1 MRGDPQA
8 AGARLLAV
16 LPGRRW
22 SSRTVPRY
30 RRPRLTPEER
40 IEIITRLEA
49 EERAARRSGRY
60 VGDQVTY
67 LGRRS

>member
-22 SSRTVPRY
+22 SSPAAPIQRKPRV
-30 RRPRLTPEER
+30 TAEER
-40 IEIITRLEA
+40 IETIERLDREA
-49 EERAARRSGRY
+49 RAARRSGQY
-60 VGDQVTY
+60 VAEAAY
-67 LGRRS
+67 LGRRW

>member
-8 AGARLLAV
+8 VSSRLLAV

-22 SSRTVPRY
+22 ASWSASVERKPRV
-30 RRPRLTPEER
+30 TAEER
-40 IEIITRLEA
+40 IATIERLAA

-60 VGDQVTY
+60 VAEAGY
-67 LGRRS
+67 LGRRW

>member
-22 SSRTVPRY
+22 SSWSASLERKPRIAA
-30 RRPRLTPEER
+30 EER
-40 IEIITRLEA
+40 IEIIERLQA

-60 VGDQVTY
+60 VAEAAY
-67 LGRRS
+67 LGRRW

>member
-8 AGARLLAV
+8 VSSRLLAV

-22 SSRTVPRY
+22 ASWSASVERKPRVTAEK
-30 RRPRLTPEER
+30 RIATIERLA
-40 IEIITRLEA
+40 A

-60 VGDQVTY
+60 VAEAGY
-67 LGRRS
+67 LGRRW

>member
-8 AGARLLAV
+8 VSARLLAV

-22 SSRTVPRY
+22 SSRPAPSE

-40 IEIITRLEA
+40 IAITARLEA
-49 EERAARRSGRY
+49 EERAARRYGRD
-60 VGDQVTY
+60 VTGPTY
-67 LGRRS
+67 LGRR

>member
-22 SSRTVPRY
+22 SSWSAPIERKPRV
-30 RRPRLTPEER
+30 TAQER
-40 IEIITRLEA
+40 AETIARLES

-60 VGDQVTY
+60 VAEAAY
-67 LGRRS
+67 LGRRW

>member
-22 SSRTVPRY
+22 SSPAATIQRKPRATAEQ
-30 RRPRLTPEER
+30 RVETIARLQ
-40 IEIITRLEA
+40 A

-60 VGDQVTY
+60 VAKAAY
-67 LGRRS
+67 LGRWW

>member
-8 AGARLLAV
+8 VSSRLLAV

-22 SSRTVPRY
+22 SSRPASVSRTPRV
-30 RRPRLTPEER
+30 TPEER
-40 IEIITRLEA
+40 IETIARLQA

-60 VGDQVTY
+60 VSEARY
-67 LGRRS
+67 LGRRW

>member
-1 MRGDPQA
+1 MRGQPQA

-22 SSRTVPRY
+22 SSWSVPAR
-30 RRPRLTPEER
+30 RRPRLTAEER
-40 IEIITRLEA
+40 IVIIERLQA

-60 VGDQVTY
+60 VAEAAY
-67 LGRRS
+67 LGRRW

>member
-22 SSRTVPRY
+22 SAWSAPIERKPRV
-30 RRPRLTPEER
+30 TAEER
-40 IEIITRLEA
+40 IEIIARLEA

-60 VGDQVTY
+60 VAEAAY
-67 LGRRS
+67 LGRRW

>member
-1 MRGDPQA
+1 MRGVPQA

-22 SSRTVPRY
+22 PSWSEPVQRKPRV
-30 RRPRLTPEER
+30 TAEER
-40 IEIITRLEA
+40 IAAIQRLQA

-60 VGDQVTY
+60 VAEATY
-67 LGRRS
+67 LGRRW

>member
-8 AGARLLAV
+8 VSSRLLAV

-22 SSRTVPRY
+22 ASWSASVERKPRV
-30 RRPRLTPEER
+30 TAEER
-40 IEIITRLEA
+40 IETIERLAA

-60 VGDQVTY
+60 VAEAGY
-67 LGRRS
+67 LGRRW

>member
-8 AGARLLAV
+8 VGTRLLTV

-22 SSRTVPRY
+22 SSRPARAE
-30 RRPRLTPEER
+30 RRPRMTAAER
-40 IEIITRLEA
+40 IVITERLQA

-60 VGDQVTY
+60 VPEAAY
-67 LGRRS
+67 LGRRW

>member
-22 SSRTVPRY
+22 SSPAAPIQRKPRV
-30 RRPRLTPEER
+30 TAEER
-40 IEIITRLEA
+40 VETIARLQA

-60 VGDQVTY
+60 VAKAAY
-67 LGRRS
+67 LGRWW

>member
-8 AGARLLAV
+8 VGSRLLAV

-22 SSRTVPRY
+22 SSRSAPVSRGPRV
-30 RRPRLTPEER
+30 TAVER
-40 IEIITRLEA
+40 IETIERLER

-60 VGDQVTY
+60 VAEASY
-67 LGRRS
+67 LGRRW

>member
-1 MRGDPQA
+1 MRGEPQVG
-8 AGARLLAV
+8 GARLPAV

-22 SSRTVPRY
+22 SLRLRPVG

-40 IEIITRLEA
+40 IEVIARMQA

-60 VGDQVTY
+60 VSEAAY
-67 LGRRS
+67 LGRRW

>member
-8 AGARLLAV
+8 VSSRLLAV

-22 SSRTVPRY
+22 ASWSVSVERKPRV
-30 RRPRLTPEER
+30 TAEER
-40 IEIITRLEA
+40 IATIERLAA

-60 VGDQVTY
+60 VAEAGY
-67 LGRRS
+67 LGRRW

>member
-22 SSRTVPRY
+22 SSWSAPIERKA
-30 RRPRLTPEER
+30 RLTAEER
-40 IEIITRLEA
+40 VENIARIAA
-49 EERAARRSGRY
+49 EERADQRSGRY
-60 VGDQVTY
+60 VAKDAY
-67 LGRRS
+67 LGRWW

>member
-22 SSRTVPRY
+22 SMRTAPRY

-40 IEIITRLEA
+40 IEIIARLEA
-49 EERAARRSGRY
+49 EERAARRTGQY
-60 VGDQVTY
+60 VAESTY
-67 LGRRS
+67 LIRRW